1 MMDKPWFDPET
12 GTSMLGGY
20 AVEMDSYGMAVEDE
34 GIADAELGAQ
44 TQRAASPKGGFAP
57 AAARRGAFAG
67 GQSPRHRGVVRVGGA
82 LRFASQAPAS
92 HSHATAIE
100 EALAADLS
108 KSLRQRCQQR
118 QLVLKG
124 GA

>member
-20 AVEMDSYGMAVEDE
+20 AAEIDSYGMAVEDE
-34 GIADAELGAQ
+34 GIAGAELDAR
-44 TQRAASPKGGFAP
+44 TQRAASPTGRFAP

-82 LRFASQAPAS
+82 QRFGSQAPAN
-92 HSHATAIE
+92 HFHATAVK

-124 GA
+124 AA